1 MGAERYIPVAV
12 SALTGKGD
20 RSLNLYA
27 KKQAQRPKVKYLGAL
42 LHLRLIHARPLL
54 VQRAN

>member
-1 MGAERYIPVAV
+1 MGAERYIPVPV

-27 KKQAQRPKVKYLGAL
+27 RKQAQRPKVKYLGAL
-42 LHLRLIHARPLL
+42 LYLRLIDARPLL

>member
-1 MGAERYIPVAV
+1 MGAERYVPVAV

-27 KKQAQRPKVKYLGAL
+27 RKQAQRPKVKYLGAL
-42 LHLRLIHARPLL
+42 LYLRLIDARPLL